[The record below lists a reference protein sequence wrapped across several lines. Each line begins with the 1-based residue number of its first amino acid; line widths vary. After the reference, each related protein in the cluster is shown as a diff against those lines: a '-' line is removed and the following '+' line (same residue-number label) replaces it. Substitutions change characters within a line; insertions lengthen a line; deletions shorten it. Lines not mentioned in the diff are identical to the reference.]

1 MVHNGYESLTVGKK
15 IEVGQAISKSIGMIT
30 SHPVIMIPQ
39 LIVAVITLAFDLLAR
54 NSLGVGAL
62 LITIVPAV
70 ILGIIVSGAYPEMVQ
85 NIIAGSPISIE
96 RSLRIAAGRF
106 WSLLAAGILVGLLEF
121 VGFVALIVPGIII
134 YCWYFY
140 TVPAIMLE
148 SKGAT
153 AGMSAS
159 KAFGRDKKWNT
170 FKILVVIAIVYIVLS
185 VIRTAIGTGSTT
197 AATIVYVILTI
208 PAGAFTAIIST
219 YVYIT
224 FGPSSTPTATGMM
237 DASAPGAPGT
247 MRYCPNCGTQVDSS
261 LKFCPNCGKPLQ

>member
-1 MVHNGYESLTVGKK
+1 VHNGDETLTVGKK
-15 IEVGQAISKSIGMIT
+15 IDVGDTLSKSIKMIAT
-30 SHPVIMIPQ
+30 HPVIMIPQ
-39 LIVAVITLAFDLLAR
+39 LIVAVIVLAFDLLSR
-54 NSLGVGAL
+54 NSAGVGAL

-70 ILGIIVSGAYPEMVQ
+70 ILGIIISGAYPEMVQ

-106 WSLLAAGILVGLLEF
+106 WSLLAAGILVGLLEL
-121 VGFVALIVPGIII
+121 VGFIAIIIPGIII
-134 YCWYFY
+134 VCWYFY

-159 KAFGRDKKWNT
+159 KAFGRDKKWST
-170 FKILVVIAIVYIVLS
+170 FTMLVVVAIIYIVIS
-185 VIRTAIGTGSTT
+185 VIRTAIGIGSPT
-197 AATIVYVILTI
+197 AGTIVYAILTI
-208 PAGAFTAIIST
+208 PAGAFTSILSS

-224 FGPSSTPTATGMM
+224 FGPSSAPPATGMM

-247 MRYCPNCGTQVDSS
+247 MRYCPNCGSQVDAS